1 MKISTKLNLWIIILL
16 SMFLVAMLGV
26 LSSITHQVA
35 KQRSSIQS
43 EMRQEID
50 KKVEEELM
58 NLAQATSQYTLSLE
72 TEINHSMLN
81 AALVLREEDEHA
93 SYKLTKEDLEQ
104 LKEETGMSDLLLT
117 DKNAKVTHAT
127 DKSAIGLSLYNYHQE
142 LKQLMTGE
150 KEYNISPL
158 TLKSETGEIYKF
170 ISFPR
175 TDQMGILESALSAEQ
190 IEQYLSNCITEKNG
204 VEEMHLFDSTGLVL
218 TSNTGKENKETF
230 QKGQTVD
237 KKEISKLFKNSED
250 ISIKYEKESA
260 EIYFPVMKG
269 KEVEYV
275 LYLRIKTSTYY
286 KIENMIQNAFLV
298 IGKRVRGMEQ
308 TAMILLLLFSV
319 IMSVFLFFVVTKNL
333 RPLHNINC
341 TLESIA
347 AGADLIRM
355 EKTNI
360 KDFIKIYENM
370 ERVIERYLKTIS
382 SIQENAQAVEE
393 LQMTHTTEMGQISQA
408 INQIHKDMAE
418 NSQCIQEENQEVQS
432 TSSIMDDMIGKL
444 EHVNQMADTLSE
456 ETGTMGGKAEKSMG
470 SLDNIKRVTGKLE
483 EKIKDN
489 NEQIELLQ
497 NQSQKINDITNLISE
512 ITSQTDLLALN
523 ASIEAARAGEHGK
536 GFSVV
541 ALEIQKLAGES
552 GKAANDINDIVCEIL
567 LGIQRTEEGS
577 GEQIQIIQDSKVDIE
592 IAITDITE
600 LIQSTLR
607 LSSFMKEVAE
617 EIIQLSQSGNTV
629 RSKFKLLQSFSS
641 QNAAKIQNT
650 QANMNTVEQALYHI
664 QENLEQISANIQ
676 ELQ

>member
-1 MKISTKLNLWIIILL
+1 
-16 SMFLVAMLGV
+16 MFLVAMLGV

-577 GEQIQIIQDSKVDIE
+577 GEQIQIIQDSKADIE

-676 ELQ
+676 DLQ

>member
-577 GEQIQIIQDSKVDIE
+577 GEQIQIIQDSKADIE

>member
-1 MKISTKLNLWIIILL
+1 
-16 SMFLVAMLGV
+16 MFLVAMLGV

-577 GEQIQIIQDSKVDIE
+577 GEQIQIIQDSKADIE